1 MIDYY
6 DMYKQCSCFCSTY
19 FKIVRLQEKMKKICL
34 AYLFLKKK
42 IEEKLFFEQV
52 IRWDILSNIPQKVI
66 AKKNKFRY
74 NNKIHDF

>member
-1 MIDYY
+1 MCINNVFVFVLD
-6 DMYKQCSCFCSTY
+6 
-19 FKIVRLQEKMKKICL
+19 I
-34 AYLFLKKK
+34 KKK
-42 IEEKLFFEQV
+42 IKEKLFFQQV